1 MTHQSNPYAQYGLRG
16 ALYSIVDNTRDNLA
30 GVESAKQ
37 ILTDAIDEALDEG
50 CETSDQIA
58 GYLLTSQYE
67 HVTDPDLR
75 FNAILRA
82 SEQVGGHMR
91 HKLFN
96 LYHDLYLDA
105 HDDSLSEDDQ
115 EVVFSEGASY
125 GFALAL
131 AVMLN
136 PKTVEHPHDPL
147 DVDVDV
153 VQDMAELIES
163 QHQKIVENPKLQHQ
177 KHSVIFHCIKPTKR

>member
-1 MTHQSNPYAQYGLRG
+1 MGDQYNPYAQYSLRG
-16 ALYSIVDNTRDNLA
+16 VLYSVVDNTHDNLA
-30 GVESAKQ
+30 GVGAARQ
-37 ILTDAIDEALDEG
+37 IIIDAIDEALDEG
-50 CETSDQIA
+50 CESSDQIVD
-58 GYLLTSQYE
+58 YILTSQYQYVDE
-67 HVTDPDLR
+67 PDLR
-75 FNAILRA
+75 FNAVLRA

-115 EVVFSEGASY
+115 EVIFSEGASY

>member
-58 GYLLTSQYE
+58 DYLLTSQYE

-82 SEQVGGHMR
+82 SEQVGGHMISSSICIMICIWT
-91 HKLFN
+91 LMMIP
-96 LYHDLYLDA
+96 
-105 HDDSLSEDDQ
+105 SLRMIRKWS
-115 EVVFSEGASY
+115 
-125 GFALAL
+125 LA
-131 AVMLN
+131 
-136 PKTVEHPHDPL
+136 KEHPMDL
-147 DVDVDV
+147 
-153 VQDMAELIES
+153 L
-163 QHQKIVENPKLQHQ
+163 
-177 KHSVIFHCIKPTKR
+177 